1 MVEIG
6 EKLGSLELYKSL
18 GSGGH
23 GSVWA
28 AHCSKRNVDLAVKIL
43 HPALITQKV
52 RKKGP
57 NVAERFVAEAKL
69 LQSLHHPGL
78 CKIYDV
84 FDEEKHNVFAY
95 SMELLHGA
103 DLTVAYAYLKLSE
116 LLNVFAK
123 TADTLQYLHDNNVVH
138 RDIKPANIFINQT
151 RNKNKSVKQ
160 VKLLDFGVAKEVHQ
174 EALLSETATGV
185 FVGSIQTM
193 APESFTRW
201 NQDEAQKIQPQ
212 LDQWALGVSLYQC
225 LTGGL
230 PFQGQNVVEI
240 LMALEET
247 DPPPLQLRAEYGH
260 TNVLPA
266 IQELVSRMLEKH
278 PTNRFNK
285 MSDIALAFR
294 QITNKLGGGVGT
306 VVTSADFF
314 EKPSTAES
322 SPPQTEPLA
331 PSTNKFG
338 ETVNARRP
346 TTPERMK
353 SPAVPATHKKNK
365 KTSSRKDSPVK
376 RASVPPTKKTTSPR
390 SSTRPET
397 TRIGQAIV
405 RISALEFYLW
415 LLAIFV
421 LGFIAGLV
429 VHDL

>member
-1 MVEIG
+1 MTEIG

-28 AHCSKRNVDLAVKIL
+28 AHCSKRNIDLAVKIL
-43 HPALITQKV
+43 HPALITQKI

-84 FDEEKHNVFAY
+84 FDEEKHSVFAY

-123 TADTLQYLHDNNVVH
+123 TADTLQYLHDNDVVH

-201 NQDEAQKIQPQ
+201 NQDEAEKIQPQ

-230 PFQGQNVVEI
+230 PFKGQNVVEI
-240 LMALEET
+240 LLALEET
-247 DPPPLQLRAEYGH
+247 DPAPLQLRAEYGH
-260 TNVLPA
+260 TSVLPA
-266 IQELVSRMLEKH
+266 IQDLVSRMLEKD
-278 PTNRFNK
+278 PTNRFDK

-294 QITNKLGGGVGT
+294 KITNELGGGVGT
-306 VVTSADFF
+306 VVTSADFL
-314 EKPSTAES
+314 EKPSAPVPD
-322 SPPQTEPLA
+322 PPHTEPQNLS
-331 PSTNKFG
+331 PDKFG

-346 TTPERMK
+346 TTPERFK
-353 SPAVPATHKKNK
+353 SPSSPATEKKNRK
-365 KTSSRKDSPVK
+365 SSPLKD
-376 RASVPPTKKTTSPR
+376 PPIRNDSAPPIKKTTSPR
-390 SSTRPET
+390 SSTRPQT

-429 VHDL
+429 VQDL